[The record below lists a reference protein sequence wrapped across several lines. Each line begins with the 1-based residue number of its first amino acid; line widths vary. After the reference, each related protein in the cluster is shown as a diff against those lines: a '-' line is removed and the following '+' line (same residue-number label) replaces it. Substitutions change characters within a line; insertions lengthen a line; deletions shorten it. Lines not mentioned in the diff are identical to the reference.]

1 MQIKKSVKKEFIG
14 FVLFLLSLTI
24 LLPNLLTNYNV
35 NAENII
41 DNNQITPILPN
52 NNSNSTFHLDSLL
65 KGIDYVPKAEVI
77 VPYNNF
83 LFVSAG
89 SSSIYIFNISDISEP
104 LFWKTVNITIIASG
118 HVIDLVV
125 IDHYLITGVS
135 INHLAIYNINET
147 IDLEFISYH
156 DIYGAYLELYDGL
169 IYCTPY
175 VVNDNI
181 NIVDFSNPNNPI
193 TVATIY
199 YDVYYHFVKDFFVSD
214 GFLYVNGFDD
224 DVDSYFLYIFD
235 ISNPF
240 IPLFL
245 GKSEGQISEKTN
257 NSGAA
262 NSEIAIIPNPS
273 ENSSEAGIYVFNIT
287 NPMQP
292 TLLKRYFENETTGL
306 GVMPYKTLIKNDK
319 AYIADYEKGLQV
331 VDISNRS
338 SLELLWTDNNTK
350 VKNLIIYK
358 NRLFVYDGE
367 RTLKIFDAANTI
379 PIELSYVDLGGV
391 GFGTHIFQQYGYVTN
406 NEDGFFVIN
415 ISRTPSILFH
425 YEIPDE
431 SDKIERIW
439 ANNELILTAF
449 RSGYLGVFDNTIKTH
464 PILLTKF
471 YTNYTED
478 CSEFYVKDNH
488 VYWANDLYKLIII
501 NFEDPI
507 NPKIESIFDTG
518 GYITGLFVDDSFVY
532 LSQTNQIN
540 ILDVTN
546 KSDPYLIGN
555 YTNTEAYYWDVIVT
569 EQFAYVCNLH
579 KSVDVFDI
587 GNQTNPILINSV
599 GSEETLGYSSSF
611 FSEEENILFVGGFFD
626 LKLYNCSKKGNP
638 VFLGSHPSYFPY
650 QFYVSNNFIL
660 AAQGWASF
668 SLYKIVYEI
677 YTPTISPT
685 QTVGMIMIPIVITST
700 LGLSIGSVY
709 YRKRKRN

>member
-24 LLPNLLTNYNV
+24 LLPNLLTTYNV
-35 NAENII
+35 NAENIS
-41 DNNQITPILPN
+41 DNNQINPILPN

-104 LFWKTVNITIIASG
+104 LFWKTVNIT
-118 HVIDLVV
+118 V

-135 INHLAIYNINET
+135 INRLAIYNINET

-169 IYCTPY
+169 IYCMPY

-181 NIVDFSNPNNPI
+181 NIVDFSNPYNPI
-193 TVATIY
+193 TVATVY
-199 YDVYYHFVKDFFVSD
+199 VDVYYHFVMDFFVSD

-224 DVDSYFLYIFD
+224 DVESYFLYIFD
-235 ISNPF
+235 ISNPS

-245 GKSEGQISEKTN
+245 GKCEDQISETTN
-257 NSGAA
+257 NSGAT
-262 NSEIAIIPNPS
+262 NNEIAIIPNPS
-273 ENSSEAGIYVFNIT
+273 DNSSEAGIYVFNIT
-287 NPMQP
+287 NPTQP

-306 GVMPYKTLIKNDK
+306 GVMPFKALIKNDR

-331 VDISNRS
+331 VDISNGS
-338 SLELLWTDNNTK
+338 NLELLWTDNNTK

-358 NRLFVYDGE
+358 NRLFAYDGE
-367 RTLKIFDAANTI
+367 RTLKIFDASNVI

-391 GFGTHIFQQYGYVTN
+391 GFGAHIFQQYGYVAS
-406 NEDGFFVIN
+406 NEDGFFVLN
-415 ISRTPSILFH
+415 ISNTPSILFH

-431 SDKIERIW
+431 SDRINRIW
-439 ANNELILTAF
+439 ANDELILTAF
-449 RSGYLGVFDNTIKTH
+449 RSGYLGIFDNTIKTH
-464 PILLTKF
+464 PTLLTKF

-488 VYWANDLYKLIII
+488 AYWSNDLNKLIII
-501 NFEDPI
+501 KFEDPI

-518 GYITGLFVDDSFVY
+518 GYITGLFVNDSYAY
-532 LSQTNQIN
+532 LSQINQIN
-540 ILDVTN
+540 VINVTN
-546 KSDPYLIGN
+546 KNNPSLIGN
-555 YTNTEAYYWDVIVT
+555 YTSSDATYWDLVIS
-569 EQFAYVCNLH
+569 QSFAYVCNFST
-579 KSVDVFDI
+579 SVDILDI
-587 GNQTNPILINSV
+587 SNPTNPILVNSI
-599 GSEETLGYSSSF
+599 GSKEIFGYSSIY
-611 FSEEENILFVGGFFD
+611 FSEEENYLYVGGFYN
-626 LKLYNCSKKGNP
+626 LKLFNCTNKGNP
-638 VFLGSHPSYFPY
+638 EYVRSYPGCFLY
-650 QFYVSNNFIL
+650 QFDVSNNFIL

-677 YTPTISPT
+677 YTPTVSPT
-685 QTVGMIMIPIVITST
+685 QTIGMIVIPIVITST
-700 LGLSIGSVY
+700 LGISIVSSY
-709 YRKRKRN
+709 FRKRKRN